1 MKFRSIIRI
10 VSLAV
15 LISVFYL
22 PAFAGTKKA
31 NTLVKEKPKVL
42 VVWSSG
48 DKAVAVKMVHLYV
61 YNAKKNGWV
70 DDMHMLIWGPSAKL
84 LSEDAELQAS
94 VKKMKESGIIL
105 TACKA
110 CADSYGVSDK
120 LRTLGVDVKYMGKEL
135 TDMLQSGWKV
145 ITF

>member
-1 MKFRSIIRI
+1 MKFRSIVR
-10 VSLAV
+10 VVLFAV
-15 LISVFYL
+15 LISMFCL
-22 PAFAGTKKA
+22 PAFADVKKA
-31 NTLVKEKPKVL
+31 DTSVKEKPKVL

-48 DKAVAVKMVHLYV
+48 DKAVAVKMVYMYV
-61 YNAKKNGWV
+61 YNAKKYGWV
-70 DDMHMLIWGPSAKL
+70 DEIQMLVWGPSAKL

-94 VKKMKESGIIL
+94 VKKMKDIGVIL

-120 LRTLGVDVKYMGKEL
+120 LRTIGVDVKYMGKEL
-135 TDMLQSGWKV
+135 SDMLQSDWKV